1 MTKTKAVRVKK
12 HKEFRSQTEP
22 DIVYQYTRWFGGK
35 LGRVFDV
42 KRHPIERLPLNMQPG
57 GFQVEAPNTFL
68 MRVDY
73 EEEEVEKPTPRRRT
87 KKPVQR
93 RSRKKPV
100 RRRRLKRFTR
110 RRR

>member
-1 MTKTKAVRVKK
+1 
-12 HKEFRSQTEP
+12 
-22 DIVYQYTRWFGGK
+22 
-35 LGRVFDV
+35 VFDV
-42 KRHPIERLPLNMQPG
+42 KRHPIERLPLNTQPG
-57 GFQVEAPNTFL
+57 GFQVEAPDTFL

-93 RSRKKPV
+93 RSRKKSV

>member
-1 MTKTKAVRVKK
+1 MTKTKAARVKK
-12 HKEFRSQTEP
+12 HKEFRSQTEA

-73 EEEEVEKPTPRRRT
+73 EEEVEKPTPRRRT

>member
-73 EEEEVEKPTPRRRT
+73 EEEEVEKPTPRGGADR
-87 KKPVQR
+87 PVQR
-93 RSRKKPV
+93 RTRQEHVP
-100 RRRRLKRFTR
+100 RRLH
-110 RRR
+110 